1 MPEDPGPVGPDD
13 VSTPHRA
20 SAVKAV
26 GAVLAVALVPL
37 ALVMGHLPERA
48 ATTTVQPAAGSPG
61 QPLGTIAIT
70 TGATPTI
77 SLFKGAGTSAV
88 AVEPLSGDKTCAV
101 VLGSTRVLNLRG
113 SVGGAFEEG
122 LASYAVGSL
131 GVKEKKS
138 GTSCSQVNAA
148 TTETLE
154 LKLGA
159 ATAAALNAPALM
171 STAYLDLELKQS
183 AQILATATRGDE
195 VVGRF
200 ELRSGTSSLPI
211 DPAVPNTG
219 IAKCSNGADS
229 GPDSGVGDNCRW
241 AISAGD
247 DISFDTLTLKAVQG
261 AFSLEGGGD
270 GLVVTKAVPLVTP
283 APTFPASNAS
293 IIEIVD
299 GYEGI
304 LGCGDSTPLEPQNG
318 DAPGV
323 IVHRLNNVGD
333 APCTEVPYFLGNGSQ
348 FAQFLKPLD
357 SQTGAQFVWEVTW
370 RLPYTATTSVLPQ
383 LTLDYETGPSVRV
396 NLGWC
401 PDASTLPVSA
411 PWSGGYSAAQL
422 AATNP
427 VLLPDQDDF
436 TGKQFACVISRQAQA
451 VDGGAAGTADDYV
464 QARDLVYVLGDAKM
478 QN

>member
-1 MPEDPGPVGPDD
+1 MPEHPGPDD
-13 VSTPHRA
+13 FSTPHRV
-20 SAVKAV
+20 SGLKAA
-26 GAVLAVALVPL
+26 GAVLAVAVVPL
-37 ALVMGHLPERA
+37 ALVVGHLPDRTA
-48 ATTTVQPAAGSPG
+48 STTVQPAAGGSG
-61 QPLGTIAIT
+61 QPLGSIAIT
-70 TGATPTI
+70 TGAIPAI
-77 SLFKGAGTSAV
+77 SLFRGAETLPAT
-88 AVEPLSGDKTCAV
+88 VESISGDKTCAV
-101 VLGSTRVLNLRG
+101 VLGSERVLNLRG
-113 SVGGAFEEG
+113 SIGGPFAEG

-138 GTSCSQVNAA
+138 GTSCSQVNAP

-159 ATAAALNAPALM
+159 ATAAAFNAPALM

-183 AQILATATRGDE
+183 AQVLATASLGDD

-211 DPAVPNTG
+211 TPAVPTT
-219 IAKCSNGADS
+219 AVASCSNGADS
-229 GPDSGVGDNCRW
+229 GPDSGTGDNCRW
-241 AISAGD
+241 AVSVGD

-270 GLVVTKAVPLVTP
+270 GLVVTKAVPLDAP
-283 APTFPASNAS
+283 LPTFPASNAS
-293 IIEIVD
+293 IIDIVD

-357 SQTGAQFVWEVTW
+357 TQTEAQFVWEVTW

-383 LTLDYETGPSVRV
+383 LTLDYETGQSVRV

-401 PDASTLPVSA
+401 PDASTLPTGA
-411 PWSGGYSAAQL
+411 PWTGGYSADQL

-436 TGKQFACVISRQAQA
+436 AGKQFACVISREAQA
-451 VDGGAAGTADDYV
+451 TDGGAAGTADDYV
-464 QARDLVYVLGDAKM
+464 LARDFVYVLGDATM
-478 QN
+478 RR